1 MSKPRRYYSE
11 LDYLPT
17 QYVSEWI
24 KSMGYDGIEF
34 RSSLHKNGMNLTIF
48 NPSKFLA
55 LDVAVYDIRDSQF
68 QYKKLS

>member
-1 MSKPRRYYSE
+1 
-11 LDYLPT
+11 
-17 QYVSEWI
+17 
-24 KSMGYDGIEF
+24 MGYDGIEF